1 MLTYSCFWNFHC
13 TLKYFRRNIF
23 SSGAWYISEI
33 QTTKNLICALAKN
46 FFFNFRIYQIFSY
59 FFSSAD
65 FCSTKFM
72 FAFAFF
78 FQAKHFHCSSRLKAS
93 FQHASFQLLLNFA
106 HMRIFQLIR
115 IAISIAMWT
124 ASKHN
129 TERFR

>member
-59 FFSSAD
+59 FSSSAD

-72 FAFAFF
+72 FTFAFF
-78 FQAKHFHCSSRLKAS
+78 FQAKYFQCSSRLKTS
-93 FQHASFQLLLNFA
+93 FQHANFSA
-106 HMRIFQLIR
+106 FAEFCACADFSAYPHSNFY
-115 IAISIAMWT
+115 
-124 ASKHN
+124 HN
-129 TERFR
+129 VDCFKIQYWKV